1 MLRLLFRLPQHF
13 SRGSNLVYLL
23 ERLATRA
30 GSAYLTLR
38 LKMLDI
44 MREFARPIY
53 LRSTPILRYLFLKSN
68 TNALVVNVEHQ

>member
-1 MLRLLFRLPQHF
+1 MLRLLFRLTQLF

-38 LKMLDI
+38 L
-44 MREFARPIY
+44 
-53 LRSTPILRYLFLKSN
+53 
-68 TNALVVNVEHQ
+68 

>member
-1 MLRLLFRLPQHF
+1 MLRLLFRLTQHF

-38 LKMLDI
+38 L
-44 MREFARPIY
+44 
-53 LRSTPILRYLFLKSN
+53 
-68 TNALVVNVEHQ
+68 